1 MYQPG
6 GSQADEIIIEFD
18 FMWSGQQVIASLAPV
33 MCLACATAILK
44 EVCGCPLKEVWN
56 VRGMASM
63 DMQPLRTWQMIAV
76 LTVMRLA
83 KVFTIADSIQSS
95 GTCLDG

>member
-33 MCLACATAILK
+33 MCLVCAFVILQEGLRLSAGAECEGDCLGRYAASHNVIVNDSADWHEACYNIHNST
-44 EVCGCPLKEVWN
+44 
-56 VRGMASM
+56 
-63 DMQPLRTWQMIAV
+63 
-76 LTVMRLA
+76 
-83 KVFTIADSIQSS
+83 
-95 GTCLDG
+95 